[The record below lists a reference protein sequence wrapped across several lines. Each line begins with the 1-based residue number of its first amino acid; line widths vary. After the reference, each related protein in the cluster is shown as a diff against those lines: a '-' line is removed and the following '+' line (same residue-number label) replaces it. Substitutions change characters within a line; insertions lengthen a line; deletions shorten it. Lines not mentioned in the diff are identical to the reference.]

1 MNIIVV
7 IICVTIGYVSGLCIG
22 LYIGKNMIRTSCPGI
37 IKIARDEENKG
48 YYLALDVRGNDA
60 LKEMYESDTVTFEV
74 RRMPDT
80 QIKQGL

>member
-1 MNIIVV
+1 MNVLVV
-7 IICVTIGYVSGLCIG
+7 FICVTIGYVAGLH
-22 LYIGKNMIRTSCPGI
+22 IGKNIIKMSCPGI
-37 IKIARDEENKG
+37 IKMARDEEDKKF
-48 YYLALDVRGNDA
+48 YFALEVRGKDA

>member
-1 MNIIVV
+1 M
-7 IICVTIGYVSGLCIG
+7 
-22 LYIGKNMIRTSCPGI
+22 
-37 IKIARDEENKG
+37 ARDEEDKR
-48 YYLALDVRGNDA
+48 YYFALEVRGKYA

>member
-1 MNIIVV
+1 MNIIVC
-7 IICVTIGYVSGLCIG
+7 IICITIGYIVGLRV
-22 LYIGKNMIRTSCPGI
+22 GKNMIRRSCPGI
-37 IKIARDEENKG
+37 IKMARDEEDKKF
-48 YYLALDVRGNDA
+48 YFALEVRGKDA